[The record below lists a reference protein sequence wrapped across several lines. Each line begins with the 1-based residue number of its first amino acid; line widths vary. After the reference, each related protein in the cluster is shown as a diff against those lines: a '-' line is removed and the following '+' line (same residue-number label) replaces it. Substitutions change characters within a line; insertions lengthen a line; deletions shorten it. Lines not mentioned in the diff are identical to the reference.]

1 MKVWVENLD
10 FQDNRSFLRD
20 FDIYAQI
27 KKYFRPL
34 IKILFG
40 VSIFSLSS
48 GDPIFP
54 FNLPSK
60 QWLPGH
66 DAKSGFQIATESSS
80 KWTVQNIR
88 IKADCFKTPSCI
100 DKVDSKFLSSLV
112 MFHPIQEYRPVL
124 GSWTV

>member
-1 MKVWVENLD
+1 MLRLDIKQIRSNRNQFKVLRMKVWVKNLD

-34 IKILFG
+34 SKILFA

-60 QWLPGH
+60 RWLPAH
-66 DAKSGFQIATESSS
+66 DAKSGFQIAKESSS
-80 KWTVQNIR
+80 KWTVQNIWR
-88 IKADCFKTPSCI
+88 VPLHCGPQS
-100 DKVDSKFLSSLV
+100 VVVS
-112 MFHPIQEYRPVL
+112 
-124 GSWTV
+124 